1 MSGFI
6 ERKESGLRS
15 KLCELTLQNG
25 ATFQADLQK
34 AFDPK
39 QCDEVYGL
47 HVKVQAVLSG
57 T

>member
-15 KLCELTLQNG
+15 KLCELTLQVG